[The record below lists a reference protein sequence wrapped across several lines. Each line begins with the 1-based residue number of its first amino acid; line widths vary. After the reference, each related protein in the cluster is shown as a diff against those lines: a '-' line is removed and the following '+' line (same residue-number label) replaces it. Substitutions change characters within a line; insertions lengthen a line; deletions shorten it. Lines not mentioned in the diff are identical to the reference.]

1 MSIQK
6 EARQYAKIS
15 FRRFMMI
22 CAVAFLLFGILNY
35 DPQNYFYAPLWPS
48 LAISGLFVA
57 LYALSYYRPMFET
70 IFQPLLHSFFVLVF
84 CWILFF
90 TYANDFRA
98 IFVIQLLVGTL
109 TINLGLFVPR
119 HMVVFALFTT
129 LSSATAIFFSDAPE
143 VPRGMFITMMIFGQ
157 AIVYISTS
165 HKYRAHRELVEA
177 KEEAEEASRAK
188 DLFIAK
194 TSHELRTPLNGI
206 LGFTQLLMADE
217 KDPERR
223 RMHQIVAKST
233 EILFKLI
240 NDLLDFSKLS
250 AGDIRIERQ
259 PFALRDMVET
269 VSAGAEHAAKE
280 RGLEFSVVIAAT
292 VPPLVIGDRLRLSQ
306 ILMNLLGNAVK
317 FTDHGRVALAVDW
330 LPAAA
335 RPTLQIVVSDTGP
348 GIPAAQIPRIFER
361 FVQVTDDPEKHRQGL
376 GLGLSIVKS
385 IVDLMGGAITVD
397 SVVGAGS
404 TFTVRI
410 PVDLPQDAAAAPFDK
425 ASCILLAEDDEVN
438 RYYFK
443 KVLDR
448 MGVRCEEART
458 GKELVERFEQV
469 DCQLILTDLQMP
481 EFDGYEAIR
490 RICLTPKFRAK
501 PVPLIAISAFSVE
514 HEKEKLAT
522 ACVTDFI
529 MKPVRAEE
537 LMTVIRRH
545 LPL

>member
-1 MSIQK
+1 MSFEIDT
-6 EARQYAKIS
+6 RRYAKIS
-15 FRRFMMI
+15 FPRFMLI
-22 CAVAFLLFGILNY
+22 CAIVFPIFGFISTLFPDAL
-35 DPQNYFYAPLWPS
+35 YAPLWPHLMLAGVFFLLYLFS
-48 LAISGLFVA
+48 RFVVRYERMLWSLLNGFFVFIFLWVLYFSFMNNFGPSYSVQLLGTILSLNLAI
-57 LYALSYYRPMFET
+57 
-70 IFQPLLHSFFVLVF
+70 
-84 CWILFF
+84 
-90 TYANDFRA
+90 
-98 IFVIQLLVGTL
+98 
-109 TINLGLFVPR
+109 FVPR
-119 HMVVFALFTT
+119 HLVTFGVFTT
-129 LSSATAIFFSDAPE
+129 AVTGAALFFSD
-143 VPRGMFITMMIFGQ
+143 IHLSSKLLLLSLIIFGQ
-157 AIVYISTS
+157 VITYISNN
-165 HKYRAHRELVEA
+165 HKYQVNRDLAEA
-177 KEEAEEASRAK
+177 RDKAEEASRAK

-206 LGFTQLLMADE
+206 LGFTQMLMADE

-223 RMHQIVAKST
+223 RMHQIVVKST

-259 PFALRDMVET
+259 PFAVRDMVET
-269 VSAGAEHAAKE
+269 VAAGAEHAAKE
-280 RGLEFSVVIAAT
+280 RGIEFSVAVAAT

-317 FTDHGRVALAVDW
+317 FTDRGRVALAVDW
-330 LPAAA
+330 VSAAV
-335 RPTLQIVVSDTGP
+335 RPTLQIAVSDTGP

-385 IVDLMGGAITVD
+385 IVDLMGGTITVD

-410 PVDLPQDAAAAPFDK
+410 PVDLPQDTAAAPFDK
-425 ASCILLAEDDEVN
+425 SPCILLAEDDEVN
-438 RYYFK
+438 RYYFR

-458 GKELVERFEQV
+458 GRELVERFEQV

-514 HEKEKLAT
+514 HEKEKLAA
-522 ACVTDFI
+522 ACVSDFI
-529 MKPVRAEE
+529 TKPVRAEE
-537 LMTVIRRH
+537 LMAVIRRH